1 MKQNFLFLL
10 SIIPLQVFAQKAD
23 NSYECIYEYTVK
35 TTNAENE
42 TYTTILQFDD
52 IHARFADYAA
62 FQLDSLMQTGK
73 ATEEQLK
80 KAEEG
85 VVKTAFYFDQTTFV
99 NASERTIT
107 VYSVIPP
114 NLYSYQEAT
123 NGIAWQ
129 LTDETDT
136 ICGYLC
142 NKATG
147 E

>member
-80 KAEEG
+80 NET
-85 VVKTAFYFDQTTFV
+85 VVYPMGCRAFL
-99 NASERTIT
+99 SPWIR
-107 VYSVIPP
+107 
-114 NLYSYQEAT
+114 LR
-123 NGIAWQ
+123 
-129 LTDETDT
+129 L
-136 ICGYLC
+136 
-142 NKATG
+142 
-147 E
+147 